1 MTGTLSLLL
10 STGLWLENTYI
21 GERKKNEINLMEEE
35 EGEEEEAVMRKN
47 ELEQKEKEK

>member
-21 GERKKNEINLMEEE
+21 GARKKNEINIIEEE
-35 EGEEEEAVMRKN
+35 EGEEEVVMCKK
-47 ELEQKEKEK
+47 ELEKEKEK